1 MSNLPKRLMS
11 EAARFMLAA
20 VVAKQVGNEDEADW
34 NRFLAR
40 FFCRVAESPDAIAR
54 LELDQRR
61 AA

>member
-20 VVAKQVGNEDEADW
+20 VVAKQQGNAAEADW

-40 FFCRVAESPDAIAR
+40 FFYQVAESPDAIAR